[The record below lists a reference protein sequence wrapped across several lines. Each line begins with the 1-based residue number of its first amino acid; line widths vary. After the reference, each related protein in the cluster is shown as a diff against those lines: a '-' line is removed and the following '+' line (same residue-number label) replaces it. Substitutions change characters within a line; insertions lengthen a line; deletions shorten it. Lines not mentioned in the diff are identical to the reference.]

1 MIRRQLG
8 IFLLNGLLSVSI
20 AYLIYW
26 ALVSGGI
33 LSINLAN
40 GFAYLAGMAYGFFAN
55 RRWAFQ
61 DSELITGNK
70 IARYIALHTFTLFVN
85 VSVNSI
91 VFYFIRG
98 VHGDM
103 LIAFLVAISITTIL
117 NFIGLKYW
125 VFSKKNLTTNTSN
138 KRISLP

>member
-8 IFLLNGLLSVSI
+8 IFILNGVLSVSI

-26 ALVSGGI
+26 ALVSRGI
-33 LSINLAN
+33 LSIDLAN
-40 GFAYLAGMAYGFFAN
+40 GLAYLAGMAYGFFAN

-61 DSELITGNK
+61 DRGLITGNK

-91 VFYFIRG
+91 VFNFIRG
-98 VHGDM
+98 EHGGM
-103 LIAFLVAISITTIL
+103 LFAFLVAISITTIL

-125 VFSKKNLTTNTSN
+125 VFSQKNLTTNTSN
-138 KRISLP
+138 TRI